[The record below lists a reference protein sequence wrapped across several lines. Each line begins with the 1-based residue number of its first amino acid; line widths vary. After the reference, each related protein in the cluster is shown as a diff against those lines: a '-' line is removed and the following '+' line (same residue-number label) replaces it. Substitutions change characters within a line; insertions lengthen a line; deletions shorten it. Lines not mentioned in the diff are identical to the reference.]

1 MDTGARVARLPRRRS
16 ASAGPSAA
24 PGRLARIATTR
35 AAAIAAFGGLLA
47 ISLAFKVRGLGSAFW
62 IDEGLSVGIASH
74 PLTDIPGLLRQDG
87 SPPLYYMLLHVW
99 IGWFGSGEYAAQAL
113 SAIFG
118 LLCVPAAWWAG
129 NVMMGRRVAWA
140 AAAIA
145 AINPFLTIHSF
156 EARMY
161 ALMTLLGLLASTAF
175 VLAFVQGR
183 RRWTPVFGVLLAAML
198 YTHNWSLFFGAACAA
213 AFGWLAWN
221 NAGEARRALLRQ
233 GAIGFGITA
242 LLYLPWL
249 PTLAFQA
256 KHTGA
261 PWATRPM
268 FDELIFGTGT
278 TIGGRGPSVALAL
291 AAGIALSGLAASR
304 RVRELRTT
312 QVLLIIFAGSVLF
325 AFLASQLSPAWASR
339 YLAVAL
345 GPLML
350 FAAAALCNAGR
361 LGLWAL
367 AIFVAICAIPQPVH
381 LTDPSDEKLVAMNVK
396 PWMDPGDLV
405 VVTHPERVPIMRYYL
420 GPQYRYADLF
430 GPVRDTGLMDWRD
443 ALDRVKPVRVA
454 SGLEPMLNAV
464 PLHHHVMLV
473 RPIVDKKSNSW
484 KAPWTKR
491 IGRQSRH
498 WAQALNADRRF
509 RPVAAAPKPYAGLKF
524 GVRAVVYERV
534 RR

>member
-1 MDTGARVARLPRRRS
+1 MLPRDGS
-16 ASAGPSAA
+16 DAAPGTPAA
-24 PGRLARIATTR
+24 PGRLARLAATR
-35 AAAIAAFGGLLA
+35 AAAIALFGGLL
-47 ISLAFKVRGLGSAFW
+47 IVSLAYKARGLGSAFW

-74 PLTDIPGLLRQDG
+74 PLADIPGLLRQDG

-99 IGWFGSGEYAAQAL
+99 IGWFGNGEFATQSL

-118 LLCVPAAWWAG
+118 LLCVPAAFWG
-129 NVMMGRRVAWA
+129 GSVMMGRRVGWA

-145 AINPFLTIHSF
+145 AVNPFLTLHSY
-156 EARMY
+156 ETRMY
-161 ALMTLLGLLASTAF
+161 ALLTLLGIVASTAF
-175 VLAFVQGR
+175 VLAFIQHR
-183 RRWTPVFGVLLAAML
+183 RRWLPVFGVLLAAMV
-198 YTHNWSLFFGAACAA
+198 YTHNWGLFFGAACVA

-221 NAGEARRALLRQ
+221 AAAEERRRLLRD
-233 GAIGFGITA
+233 GAIGFGITL

-256 KHTGA
+256 RHTGA
-261 PWATRPM
+261 PWANRPL

-291 AAGIALSGLAASR
+291 AAGVALSALAADR
-304 RVRELRTT
+304 RLRELRTT
-312 QVLLIIFAGSVLF
+312 QTLLILFVGSVLF

-350 FAAAALCNAGR
+350 FAAATLCNSGR

-367 AIFVAICAIPQPVH
+367 AIFVAICAIPQSVH
-381 LTDPSDEKLVAMNVK
+381 LTDPSDEKIVAMNVK
-396 PWMDPGDLV
+396 PWMQAGDLV
-405 VVTHPERVPIMRYYL
+405 IVTHPERVPIMHYYL
-420 GPQYRYADLF
+420 GSQFRYADLF
-430 GPVRDTGLMDWRD
+430 GPVKDTSLMDWRD
-443 ALDRVKPVRVA
+443 ALSRVKRVRVA
-454 SGLEPMLNAV
+454 TQLEPMLAAV
-464 PLHHHVMLV
+464 PLHSRLMLV

-491 IGRQSRH
+491 IALQSRH
-498 WAQALNADRRF
+498 WARSLNADRRF
-509 RPVAAAPKPYAGLKF
+509 RPITAAPFPYAGLKL